1 MNQILSFWTKVFGT
15 KAGGMT
21 ALCGILAFL
30 LSPTLNYTVAHLRA
44 RSFLT
49 AHAELNGV
57 SFTVIEVP
65 LQPDGIQRYLILDGR
80 TGQPTQGHFVLEFN
94 NMGVLETSKKNAVP
108 KIISGGYLNFIR
120 VPGWLLLGSL
130 AIVGWGV
137 SVAIR
142 AGKKVQAAG
151 GDNHCPAGLQ
161 A

>member
-1 MNQILSFWTKVFGT
+1 MNQFLSFWSKVFGT

-21 ALCGILAFL
+21 ALCGILAFF

-49 AHAELNGV
+49 AHPELDGV

-65 LQPDGIQRYLILDGR
+65 SQPNGIQQYLILDGR

-94 NMGVLETSKKNAVP
+94 NMGVLETSKENAVP

-120 VPGWLLLGSL
+120 IPGWLVIGSL

-142 AGKKVQAAG
+142 VGEKVHAVG
-151 GDNHCPAGLQ
+151 GDNHGPAGLQ
-161 A
+161 P